1 MALDKPIEEIEE
13 ADLSSL
19 ISNKVGERKTI
30 EYKESIPRS
39 WSDGCTKEFLSDVSS
54 LANCVG
60 GHLIYGI
67 KEEDGLP
74 VALAGMDLSTPS
86 ETVATLD
93 SKIRD
98 GVRPRLPG
106 FQVWPVPL
114 RNSRVAIVIR
124 VPRSFAAPHMVTFGG
139 SSRFFS
145 RTSNGKCQLDVDEIR
160 AAFVLSE
167 NLAQRVKE
175 FRAERISR
183 ILANEAPLPLRVG
196 PKTVVHV
203 VPLDAFSL
211 SRRFDSRS
219 LKDSVRAVA
228 LAPIFHHGWN
238 FYHNLDGLLLYHDSG
253 NCTEAYAQLFRN
265 GIVETADASF
275 VSPYSGNKWV
285 AGQAF
290 EEGVIE
296 FVESCIAWLR
306 QMVVPA
312 PVLIMLSLLGA
323 AGYQM
328 YRQSPPFGG
337 GRGLDRDNVIIPEVL
352 AESFEWD
359 ASSGLKEVF
368 DLIWNAAGGA
378 GSPFYDDRGR
388 RKHS

>member
-13 ADLSSL
+13 ADLTAL
-19 ISNKVGERKTI
+19 ISNKVSERKTI
-30 EYKESIPRS
+30 EYKESIPSS
-39 WSDGCTKEFLSDVSS
+39 WSDAGTKEFLADVSS

-67 KEEDGLP
+67 KEKDGVP
-74 VALAGMDLSTPS
+74 VALPGMDLSAPS
-86 ETVATLD
+86 ETVTTLD

-98 GVRPRLPG
+98 GIRPRLPG
-106 FQVWPVPL
+106 FQVWQVSL

-160 AAFVLSE
+160 AAFILSDS
-167 NLAQRVKE
+167 LAQRVKE
-175 FRAERISR
+175 FRAERVSR
-183 ILANEAPLPLRVG
+183 ILASEAPLPLCAG
-196 PKTVVHV
+196 PKTVMHV

-211 SRRFDSRS
+211 ARRFDSRS
-219 LKDSVRAVA
+219 LKDSVRGVA

-238 FYHNLDGLLLYHDSG
+238 FHHNLDGLLLYHDCG
-253 NCTEAYAQLFRN
+253 NSTEAYAQLFRN

-275 VSPYSGNKWV
+275 VSPYNGNKWV

-296 FVESCIAWLR
+296 FVESCMAWLR
-306 QMVVPA
+306 QMVVRT
-312 PVLIMLSLLGA
+312 PVLIMLSMLGV

-328 YRQSPPFGG
+328 RRQSPPYGG
-337 GRGLDRDNVIIPEVL
+337 GRGIDRENVIIPEVL
-352 AESFEWD
+352 ADSFEWD
-359 ASSGLKEVF
+359 VPSGLKEVF
-368 DLIWNAAGGA
+368 DLVWNAAGGA
-378 GSPFYDDRGR
+378 ASPFYDDQGR